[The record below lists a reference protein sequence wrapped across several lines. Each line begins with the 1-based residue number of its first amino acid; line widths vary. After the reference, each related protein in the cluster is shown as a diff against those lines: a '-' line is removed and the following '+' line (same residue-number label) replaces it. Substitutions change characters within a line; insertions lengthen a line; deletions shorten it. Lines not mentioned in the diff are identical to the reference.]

1 MHRLMA
7 GGTILEHEL
16 SDLRLLVERQAGIL
30 LDCPNSALA
39 AHVAEYLEAQEL
51 DSVAAVLERLRSAD
65 QDPACLPHFLDG
77 VLNTDTGFF
86 RHPGAMNALT
96 RQVLP
101 QLFARKSPD
110 NPATLRMWSAG
121 CSTGEEAYSIAM
133 AACAALAANTANP
146 GTTAANGNGNGN
158 GNSAT
163 NASPSN
169 GNGSPSGSSGK
180 SAASRNGG
188 ITESSGSAPNQIFP
202 PPGMLPSG
210 RDFSIHI
217 VGSDLLASSI
227 EVAER
232 GLYPQSALAGL
243 PPATIRA
250 SFSKSGFNG
259 SSNGSQKNSF
269 DGLPNRGL
277 ASRGLVNSEMSN
289 GKPGDVTNGPSQPP
303 QNGSANGTHLQ
314 VKPRVRSLVTF
325 NTMNLT
331 KPVYIGRFD
340 CIFCMDV
347 LPHLSRVQRT
357 ALLERLHLY
366 LEPGGYLFL
375 SQTEKLSAPNVNFRS
390 ETFDGYTFHRKPL
403 AASAAYGR

>member
-1 MHRLMA
+1 MHRLTA

-39 AHVAEYLEAQEL
+39 AHVAGYLESQEL
-51 DSVAAVLERLRSAD
+51 DSVAAVLERLRSTD
-65 QDPACLPHFLDG
+65 HDSTCLPHFLDG
-77 VLNTDTGFF
+77 VVNTDTGFF

-133 AACAALAANTANP
+133 AACAALAGNIGNANGNS
-146 GTTAANGNGNGN
+146 TTNAASPGNGNG
-158 GNSAT
+158 S
-163 NASPSN
+163 SN
-169 GNGSPSGSSGK
+169 GSSGGK
-180 SAASRNGG
+180 SASRNGG
-188 ITESSGSAPNQIFP
+188 IAESSISASSTIFP
-202 PPGMLPSG
+202 QPGTPQPG
-210 RDFSIHI
+210 KEFTIHI

-227 EVAER
+227 KIAER
-232 GLYPQSALAGL
+232 GMYPQSALAGL

-250 SFSKSGFNG
+250 AFSKIGSNG
-259 SSNGSQKNSF
+259 SAQASQKNSSSEV
-269 DGLPNRGL
+269 LNR
-277 ASRGLVNSEMSN
+277 
-289 GKPGDVTNGPSQPP
+289 KPGGLLNSLSQPP
-303 QNGSANGTHLQ
+303 QNGSANGAHLQ

-347 LPHLSRVQRT
+347 LPHLSRVRRA

-375 SQTEKLSAPNVNFRS
+375 SQTEKLGAPNVNFRS

>member
-51 DSVAAVLERLRSAD
+51 QSVAAVLERLRSAD

-77 VLNTDTGFF
+77 VLNIDTGFF
-86 RHPGAMNALT
+86 RHPGAMTALT
-96 RQVLP
+96 KQVLP
-101 QLFARKSPD
+101 QLLARKSPD
-110 NPATLRMWSAG
+110 TSATLRMWSAG
-121 CSTGEEAYSIAM
+121 CSTGEETYSIAM
-133 AACAALAANTANP
+133 ATCAALS
-146 GTTAANGNGNGN
+146 GTTGNTNGMAPGNGAVLAATTGNGNG
-158 GNSAT
+158 SA
-163 NASPSN
+163 
-169 GNGSPSGSSGK
+169 NGSGSTKNS
-180 SAASRNGG
+180 SNRNGG
-188 ITESSGSAPNQIFP
+188 VAESSSSAPGQ
-202 PPGMLPSG
+202 LPVSAGTLQPG
-210 RDFSIHI
+210 RDLCIHI
-217 VGSDLLASSI
+217 VGSDLLPSSI
-227 EVAER
+227 AVAER
-232 GLYPQSALAGL
+232 GLYPHSALTGL

-250 SFSKSGFNG
+250 SFSKVGCCNGSPTASQKNGEALDGKLEPLNG
-259 SSNGSQKNSF
+259 SSQ
-269 DGLPNRGL
+269 GLP
-277 ASRGLVNSEMSN
+277 
-289 GKPGDVTNGPSQPP
+289 KT
-303 QNGSANGTHLQ
+303 SANGSHLL

-357 ALLERLHLY
+357 ALLERMHLY

-375 SQTEKLSAPNVNFRS
+375 SQTEKLSAPNLNFRS

>member
-39 AHVAEYLEAQEL
+39 AHVAEYLETQEL
-51 DSVAAVLERLRSAD
+51 QSVAAVLERLRSGD
-65 QDPACLPHFLDG
+65 QDPACLPDFLDG
-77 VLNTDTGFF
+77 VLNTETGFF

-101 QLFARKSPD
+101 QIFARKSGE

-121 CSTGEEAYSIAM
+121 CSTGEETYSIAM
-133 AACAALAANTANP
+133 AACAALSGN
-146 GTTAANGNGNGN
+146 TTATTAPGNGAMPAAAPANGNGSGN
-158 GNSAT
+158 AKAN
-163 NASPSN
+163 
-169 GNGSPSGSSGK
+169 
-180 SAASRNGG
+180 RNGG
-188 ITESSGSAPNQIFP
+188 IAESSV
-202 PPGMLPSG
+202 PGQLLSGPAATPSSG
-210 RDFSIHI
+210 TLQAGKDFTIHI
-217 VGSDLLASSI
+217 VGSDLLPSSI
-227 EVAER
+227 AVAER
-232 GLYPQSALAGL
+232 GLYPQSALTGL

-250 SFSKSGFNG
+250 SFSKVGCCNGGSNSAQKNGELVDGKPDGKPDGKMDGKSELLNG
-259 SSNGSQKNSF
+259 SSGLQK
-269 DGLPNRGL
+269 
-277 ASRGLVNSEMSN
+277 
-289 GKPGDVTNGPSQPP
+289 T
-303 QNGSANGTHLQ
+303 SANGSHLL

-375 SQTEKLSAPNVNFRS
+375 SQTEKLSAPNLNFRS